1 VAKRR
6 SGFSV
11 DMTGMEELF
20 NQLDSLG
27 EDASKALK
35 EAVMKGA
42 EIVREDASR
51 RAPRRTGKLS
61 QSIIIESAEV
71 EPDYVSVK
79 IGPNKEAFYGRF
91 VEMGTS
97 KMPAKPFLRPAWDA
111 NKENVKKIISD
122 ELKGRLGL

>member
-1 VAKRR
+1 MAKRR

>member
-1 VAKRR
+1 MAKRR

-11 DMTGMEELF
+11 NMAGMDELLA
-20 NQLDSLG
+20 QLDRLG
-27 EDASKALK
+27 ENTSKTLK

-61 QSIIIESAEV
+61 QSIIVESAEV
-71 EPDYVSVK
+71 EPDYASVK
-79 IGPNKEAFYGRF
+79 IGPNKGAFYGTF
-91 VEMGTS
+91 VERGTS

-111 NKENVKKIISD
+111 NKREVKIIISD
-122 ELKGRLGL
+122 ELRRRLGL

>member
-1 VAKRR
+1 
-6 SGFSV
+6 
-11 DMTGMEELF
+11 MTGMEELF

>member
-6 SGFSV
+6 PGFSV
-11 DMTGMEELF
+11 NMSGMDELLA
-20 NQLDSLG
+20 QLDRLG

-42 EIVREDASR
+42 EVVREDASR

-71 EPDYVSVK
+71 DPDYISVK
-79 IGPNKEAFYGRF
+79 IGPNKEAFYGTF
-91 VEMGTS
+91 VEKGTS
-97 KMPAKPFLRPAWDA
+97 KMHAKPFLRPAWDA

-122 ELKGRLGL
+122 ELRRRLGL